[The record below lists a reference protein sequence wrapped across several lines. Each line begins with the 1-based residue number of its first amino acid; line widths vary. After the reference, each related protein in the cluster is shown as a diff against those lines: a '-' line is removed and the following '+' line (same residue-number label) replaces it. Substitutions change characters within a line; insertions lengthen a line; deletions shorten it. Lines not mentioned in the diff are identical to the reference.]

1 MDIKDNMEL
10 NNFVHKALTNIING
24 VEGAQEDI
32 WYGEIIPKKEGKT
45 GEVDIDFE
53 VAVEAKEDKVVVV
66 MPPAPPMP
74 HLSKLRFKIPV
85 RLPVKRK
92 TEMCYQMFK
101 APYKRLRRNSKK
113 KIEKERT
120 EQANIEQ
127 GKAEE
132 KGPNILNYF
141 CEKIR
146 SFLNLNQKEDETKNS
161 GKTERQERPYRG

>member
-24 VEGAQEDI
+24 VEGAQKDI

-92 TEMCYQMFK
+92 TEMCYQIIK
-101 APYKRLRRNSKK
+101 APCSCLQRVLPRRVQKSPVKQST
-113 KIEKERT
+113 IELT
-120 EQANIEQ
+120 EKNPSIFVF
-127 GKAEE
+127 
-132 KGPNILNYF
+132 F